1 MPFHLDPPTPAMQA
15 LAKAV
20 NAELGGDAKV
30 SLFVRIENWNG
41 QERRKDCILVS
52 AGTRR
57 WTIEANQPLDASDKD
72 EIVKGVRSI
81 LDRPRPVH
89 SKYQAFDLNA

>member
-1 MPFHLDPPTPAMQA
+1 MPFHLEPPTPAMQA

-30 SLFVRIENWNG
+30 SLFTRIQDGAAE
-41 QERRKDCILVS
+41 QIKHCVLIA

-57 WTIEANQPLDASDKD
+57 WTVESELPLVIGDKD
-72 EIVKGVRSI
+72 EIVTTVRTI
-81 LDRPRPVH
+81 LNRPRPIA